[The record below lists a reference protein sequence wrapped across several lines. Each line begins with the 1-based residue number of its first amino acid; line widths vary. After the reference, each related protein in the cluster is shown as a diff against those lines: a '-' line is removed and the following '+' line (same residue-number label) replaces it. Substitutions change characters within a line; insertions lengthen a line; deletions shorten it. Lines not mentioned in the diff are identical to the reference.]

1 MTETTV
7 CPVCGAPGDRCR
19 DQFDA
24 MLAREFT
31 DPIAGSV
38 HFYTV
43 TCHMLQH
50 DEYSASAR
58 SAMISL
64 LARALNGEM
73 SVTEIRDHVQKAS
86 SQEKRA
92 FRITRQPDDPPFRR
106 TWNAFITD
114 VTAEDSSQYC
124 EQVLVWARSV
134 SETASADG

>member
-1 MTETTV
+1 MEAGL

-43 TCHMLQH
+43 TCYMLQH

-58 SAMISL
+58 SAMIPL
-64 LARALNGEM
+64 LAKALDGEM
-73 SVTEIRDHVQKAS
+73 SVTEIRDQAQKVF

-92 FRITRQPDDPPFRR
+92 FKIARQPDDPPYRR

-114 VTAEDSSQYC
+114 VTAEDSYQYC
-124 EQVLVWARSV
+124 EQVIAWSRSV
-134 SETASADG
+134 SETASAGG